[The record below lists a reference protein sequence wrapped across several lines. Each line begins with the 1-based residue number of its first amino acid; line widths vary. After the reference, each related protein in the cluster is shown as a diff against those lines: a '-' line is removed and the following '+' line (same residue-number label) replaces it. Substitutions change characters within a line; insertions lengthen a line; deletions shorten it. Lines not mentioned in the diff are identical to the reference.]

1 MAHGQPEGRR
11 AMRKILIVDDNPVD
25 QAFAEKC
32 IADQGYQVIKAA
44 DGRAAQELIAAASPD
59 VVLTDMQM
67 PDIDGLEL
75 VREIRRSHTHIPV
88 VIMTAFGS
96 EEMATQ
102 ALNAGAASY
111 VPKRLLKDQIGDVL
125 RTVLQAVESAQERQ
139 LVGEL
144 VSEISMVFRM
154 GYQPKATQALINYFQ
169 DVLKR
174 VRFGDQTL
182 IFQITVAVTEAL
194 TNAIEHGNLGLKST
208 LRESGAYQEL
218 GDERKQMSPYRNR
231 VATVHFDLNAEHV
244 QFVIQDQGD
253 GFDTS
258 SLPDPT
264 DPENLMKDSGRGLT
278 LIRTFMDEVKYNEE
292 GTKISMRKLR
302 PAPLID

>member
-1 MAHGQPEGRR
+1 
-11 AMRKILIVDDNPVD
+11 MRKILIVDDNPVD

-32 IADQGYQVIKAA
+32 ITDEGYEVIKATN
-44 DGRAAQELIAAASPD
+44 GRSAQELIVAENPN

-75 VREIRRSHTHIPV
+75 VREMRRHHTHVPV

-96 EEMATQ
+96 EELATQ
-102 ALNAGAASY
+102 ALTAGAASY
-111 VPKRLLKDQIGDVL
+111 VPKRLLKDRIGDVL

-139 LVGEL
+139 LVGKL
-144 VSEISMVFRM
+144 VTEMSMRFRV
-154 GYQPKATQALINYFQ
+154 GYQPRATQALINYFQ

-174 VRFGDQTL
+174 VQFGDQAQ

-208 LRESGAYQEL
+208 LRESGAYQAL
-218 GDERKQMSPYRNR
+218 GEERKQISPYRDR
-231 VATVHFDLNAEHV
+231 VATVHFDLNDEHV
-244 QFVIQDQGD
+244 QFTIQDQGD

-278 LIRTFMDEVKYNEE
+278 LIRTFMDEVEYNED
-292 GTKISMRKLR
+292 GTKIRMRKLR
-302 PAPLID
+302 PATSAA